1 MATERVCQVAVLGRT
16 PYEQAWA
23 LQKRLAA
30 ARGTDAIPDTLLF
43 VEHPHTYTL
52 GSAGNANNLLLT
64 PEEQAA
70 WGVSVHRVDRG
81 GDITY
86 HGPGQIVAYP
96 ILKLPPSTDGLH
108 ADVVA
113 YVRQLEQV
121 IIAALAE
128 FGIAAQPYPPLT
140 GVWTPNADG
149 VLAKIAAIG
158 VRVTTKRVA
167 FHGFA
172 LNVNTDLRYFT
183 GIIPCGIADKP
194 VTSLAALRGPQDESA
209 VRAALCRAFAATFD
223 TQLTPV
229 SEADVYV
236 V

>member
-1 MATERVCQVAVLGRT
+1 MHTDRACQVVTLGRT
-16 PYEQAWA
+16 PYDAAWA

-30 ARGTDAIPDTLLF
+30 ARGADSVPDTLLF
-43 VEHPHTYTL
+43 VEHPHTYTI
-52 GSAGNANNLLLT
+52 GSAGKDSNLLLT

-70 WGVSVHRVDRG
+70 WGVTVHRVDRG

-86 HGPGQIVAYP
+86 HGPGQLVAYP
-96 ILKLPPSTDGLH
+96 ILKLPPGGDGLH
-108 ADVVA
+108 ADVIA
-113 YVRQLEQV
+113 YVRQLEHV
-121 IIAALAE
+121 IITALAE
-128 FGIAAQPYPPLT
+128 FGIPAQPYPSLT

-167 FHGFA
+167 FHGLA

-183 GIIPCGIADKP
+183 GIIPCGITDKP
-194 VTSLAALRGPQDESA
+194 VTSMAALRGPQDESA
-209 VRAALCRAFAATFD
+209 VRAAVCRAFAAAFD
-223 TQLTPV
+223 FQLVPV
-229 SEADVYV
+229 SEADLYV